1 MTGEHE
7 TMIPGIEEISD
18 HVCAVG
24 LVQGIGGDNRM
35 DLCLYSIILK
45 VKSREKSLSSV
56 SLGKKF
62 IQRHR
67 VSERSPSSALF

>member
-1 MTGEHE
+1 MTGEDE

-18 HVCAVG
+18 HTCAVG
-24 LVQGIGGDNRM
+24 LVRGIGGDNRM
-35 DLCLYSIILK
+35 DLWLYCIILK
-45 VKSREKSLSSV
+45 VQSREKSLSSV

-62 IQRHR
+62 IQTHR